1 MTPSKLTA
9 MALSTHPRYVDP
21 RRLSNGLLRAT
32 VTVFRALL
40 RQYRKAR
47 LLQEK
52 AALWQSFQR
61 VAAEIGVPPG
71 SPGATTTE
79 GQKAKLARIRQI
91 EQQLRELR
99 NTTQTT

>member
-9 MALSTHPRYVDP
+9 MALSAHPRYVDP
-21 RRLSNGLLRAT
+21 PRPSNGLLRST
-32 VTVFRALL
+32 VTVFLALL

-61 VAAEIGVPPG
+61 IAAEIGVRPD
-71 SPGATTTE
+71 AQQQTE
-79 GQKAKLARIRQI
+79 SQKAKLDRIRQV
-91 EQQLRELR
+91 EAELR
-99 NTTQTT
+99 TINYTQTT